1 MFSSSSLFPSLTKG
15 VASVALRGAI
25 VTLLL
30 SVESERHQQLME
42 MLANEWRKKEI
53 NQKGFSNLL
62 SKDPKFK
69 ESGRSESSSAASAEH
84 WTKSERITV
93 LGAGGIDLPL
103 SPREKGLSIFLHFS
117 HTRLDVMMWLT
128 RHI

>member
-30 SVESERHQQLME
+30 SVESESYQQLME
-42 MLANEWRKKEI
+42 MLANEMMGGGRRKSIKKDSHACS
-53 NQKGFSNLL
+53 QR
-62 SKDPKFK
+62 SKIQNSKKVEEVKVQVPLP
-69 ESGRSESSSAASAEH
+69 RNN

-93 LGAGGIDLPL
+93 
-103 SPREKGLSIFLHFS
+103 
-117 HTRLDVMMWLT
+117 
-128 RHI
+128 